1 MQRADRFISE
11 VLMKLKYT
19 KEFVNKVKP
28 ASLTRDGEVMYELRL
43 EKEHCDL
50 HGNLHAGMAFA
61 LLDLYTWT
69 TACTLYD
76 QDTPFVS
83 LNLKARFLAPAKLG
97 DVILMDSR
105 IVHAG
110 RRVAYAELDIL
121 DKATKRLL
129 VQGSHIFYNLS
140 KPTHREG

>member
-1 MQRADRFISE
+1 MHRVGRFISE
-11 VLMKLKYT
+11 VVRKLKYA
-19 KEFVNKVKP
+19 KEFTDKVKP
-28 ASLTRDGEVMYELRL
+28 TSLTRDGEVMYELQL

-50 HGNLHAGMAFA
+50 HGNLHAGMAFD

-69 TACTLYD
+69 TASTLYD
-76 QDTPFVS
+76 HDTPFVS
-83 LNLKARFLAPAKLG
+83 LNLKARFLSPAKLG
-97 DVILMDSR
+97 DVILLDSR

-110 RRVAYAELDIL
+110 RRVVYAELDIL